1 VSTTTFES
9 ALRIHRARINTV
21 CPTTRRLARLM
32 CVRLVLSQKGAA

>member
-32 CVRLVLSQKGAA
+32 CVKLVLSQKKAA